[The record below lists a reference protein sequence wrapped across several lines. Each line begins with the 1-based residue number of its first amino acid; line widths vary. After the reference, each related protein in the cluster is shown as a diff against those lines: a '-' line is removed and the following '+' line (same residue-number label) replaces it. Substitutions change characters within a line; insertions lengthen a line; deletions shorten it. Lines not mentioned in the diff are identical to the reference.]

1 MIREKDKL
9 DERGAG
15 VRVVFDCRTY
25 EMGLCDWVSFLF
37 KKMWF
42 PCRRTLRFLKRSIA
56 ALADWWIIIPFSFLS
71 YGVYLAFDPITEL
84 GASGIVAELIGMI
97 LGSFTLLFLKE
108 RIDYESKRHATLDL
122 QYRFYVDKSWEL
134 YDAFSVLS
142 RAAGLEPHAFDDF
155 YDMKRCYGF
164 YSDGR
169 VCIGE
174 DDTASY
180 HQALVKLD
188 SVIAALKETCYL
200 QPFVDCSV
208 DEINRR
214 VSSVREKLLGLED
227 AGEVSWAVVCS
238 LEAEL
243 INLMTIIGRPWHYAN
258 DEARKRLLRK
268 YIVQHAE
275 ELL

>member
-1 MIREKDKL
+1 M
-9 DERGAG
+9 
-15 VRVVFDCRTY
+15 RVLFDCRTY

-42 PCRRTLRFLKRSIA
+42 PCRRSLRFLKRSIA
-56 ALADWWIIIPFSFLS
+56 ALADWWIIIPFAFLS

-84 GASGIVAELIGMI
+84 GTSGIVAELIGMV

-108 RIDYESKRHATLDL
+108 RVDFEGKRHATLDL

-134 YDAFSVLS
+134 YDAFSTLS
-142 RAAGLEPHAFDDF
+142 RAAGLEPHSFDDF
-155 YDMKRCYGF
+155 YDMKRCRCF
-164 YSDGR
+164 YPGGLVRIEEADR
-169 VCIGE
+169 
-174 DDTASY
+174 TSY
-180 HQALVKLD
+180 HRALVKLD
-188 SVIAALKETCYL
+188 SEITALKETCYL

-208 DEINRR
+208 DEINRL
-214 VSSVREKLLGLED
+214 VFSVREKLLGLED
-227 AGEVSWAVVCS
+227 DGEVSWAVVCS